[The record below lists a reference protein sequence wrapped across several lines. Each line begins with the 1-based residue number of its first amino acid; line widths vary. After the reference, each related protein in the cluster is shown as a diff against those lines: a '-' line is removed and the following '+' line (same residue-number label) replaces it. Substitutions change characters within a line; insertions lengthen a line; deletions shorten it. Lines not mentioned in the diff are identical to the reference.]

1 MEPEGVNFR
10 KKKKGRQFPD
20 DEGYLTLE
28 SVAKRGW
35 EIFPEAF

>member
-1 MEPEGVNFR
+1 MEPEGVNFE
-10 KKKKGRQFPD
+10 KKGRQFLD

-35 EIFPEAF
+35 EIFPEGF